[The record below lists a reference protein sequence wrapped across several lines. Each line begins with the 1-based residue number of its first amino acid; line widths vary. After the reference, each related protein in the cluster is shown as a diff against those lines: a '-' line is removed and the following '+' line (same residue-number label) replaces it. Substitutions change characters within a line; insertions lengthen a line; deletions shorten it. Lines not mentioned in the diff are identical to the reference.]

1 MGDGVDGRVSAL
13 QEFAT
18 DVTRTSGTIPGPA
31 AKQVALPYSPPSM
44 PVDTLQGLA
53 DRFKT
58 AMLNGAERTESWDD
72 EFRSSLHLY
81 TDFANVLGTRIDEI
95 DQTHGQALK
104 DLLKQVSDQIPARAG

>member
-13 QEFAT
+13 KEFAT

-31 AKQVALPYSPPSM
+31 AKQVVLPYSPAPM
-44 PVDTLQGLA
+44 PVDTLQALA

-72 EFRSSLHLY
+72 EFRSSLNLY
-81 TDFANVLGTRIDEI
+81 ADFANVLGTRIDEV
-95 DQTHGQALK
+95 DNTHGQALK
-104 DLLKQVSDQIPARAG
+104 DLLKQMSDEIPHR